1 MCSIRPAVCGIQ
13 LPVMLS
19 CLAMTLTENIDS
31 GARTDMTYSHRSNTK
46 CNSAAVTAFD
56 KENNGYEYS
65 ADHLILGNNHNDHI
79 VEQVTKFKNHCG
91 ELCDIGHSSEYNNT
105 KFADELRRKDPNG
118 NLVFHFQK
126 KNVSCSALWNT
137 SMFDEPT
144 RFKNP
149 PIDIPKPLKTHFSYN
164 NQIPIE
170 SYYLNDNE
178 QRTKDNTMSAKGI
191 LNLILKNVI
200 KFIIHSYFSLFVYVL

>member
-1 MCSIRPAVCGIQ
+1 
-13 LPVMLS
+13 
-19 CLAMTLTENIDS
+19 MTLTENMDF
-31 GARTDMTYSHRSNTK
+31 GAQTDMPYSHRSNTK
-46 CNSAAVTAFD
+46 CNSAAVT
-56 KENNGYEYS
+56 ENNGYEYIE
-65 ADHLILGNNHNDHI
+65 DHSIARNNHNDHI

-91 ELCDIGHSSEYNNT
+91 ELCDIGHSSEYNDT
-105 KFADELRRKDPNG
+105 KFTDELSRKDPNG

-149 PIDIPKPLKTHFSYN
+149 PIDIPKLLKTHFSYN

-178 QRTKDNTMSAKGI
+178 QRTKDNTKSTLGI

-200 KFIIHSYFSLFVYVL
+200 EFIIHSYFSLFVYVL